1 MSVTNVIRNPGTYIA
16 NKWRLYRRLLFAPSV
31 FYEEEA
37 GERGLRFEILLI
49 LFIGVVGTAIS
60 YLMVQE
66 LFSVVS
72 FSVNPGP
79 NEFTLAE
86 GALRQ
91 IRLQSYSIPLVG
103 AFAIWVSFTLSL
115 YATSW
120 FYSDVGSI
128 FHILKNTAWA
138 LLPVLFF
145 YIFRFGG
152 MVATVMMM
160 SEEELTEQMRTASNL
175 TNPDNI
181 APQVL
186 SYATDST
193 ITMAATAVGFVFVL
207 WAGYIAAHGIKDVRG
222 IELDQAYRATAFPV
236 AGFILYVVLG
246 MI

>member
-49 LFIGVVGTAIS
+49 LFIGAVGTGIS
-60 YLMVQE
+60 YLLIQE
-66 LFSVVS
+66 LFTVVS
-72 FSVNPGP
+72 FSPTPPPDAV
-79 NEFTLAE
+79 TLPE
-86 GALRQ
+86 QALRQ
-91 IRLQSYSIPLVG
+91 IRLQTYATPLIG
-103 AFAIWVSFTLSL
+103 AFGIWVTFTLSL

-120 FYSDVGSI
+120 FYSDVGSV

-138 LLPVLFF
+138 LLPILFF
-145 YIFRFGG
+145 YIVRFGG
-152 MVATVMMM
+152 MVATIMMM
-160 SEEELTEQMRTASNL
+160 SEDELTEQMREASSL

-193 ITMAATAVGFVFVL
+193 ITMAATAIGFVFVL

-236 AGFILYVVLG
+236 AGFILYVASG
-246 MI
+246 ML